1 MSWYIGNG
9 LVLLQMVA
17 FLFVNMKTRIN
28 KTAAFFIIAVPYIT
42 WALLQKTLTQIN
54 PPLHVAVGW
63 VIFIALTWLLFDE
76 TVKTKVFVIALDM
89 VINYVSAIFLV
100 VISEI
105 VSADVQT
112 VTPTM
117 AALYVTLNGLLL
129 TLFSAV
135 RKRIKISNYNLSIFI
150 AIAIIQL
157 LFAEVS
163 ALFLVYGKDMNLPEI
178 PFLKSET
185 DPFVLLVIVVAC
197 LFYVV
202 SDIVLFVMMRKLTQS
217 EKEKEEM
224 RFAEYKNEISLDYYR
239 SIEKNAEEAR
249 KIRHD
254 MANILQIVGSLV
266 DGDEK
271 EKEYSQEIL
280 TQIKGRISEIHLEKY
295 TENSLVNA
303 IVSNKASVCRDKG
316 IKYDFDIQIPSE
328 LDAEKADICNAYV
341 NILDNAIN
349 AVSGLSEDSRRI
361 ELRSVIEDGK
371 LIIASKNRFDTE
383 KREKKRS
390 DKHGFG
396 QKILRDIAKKYD
408 GSFMTEQQG
417 DMYTALLVIN
427 V

>member
-1 MSWYIGNG
+1 MLWYISNA
-9 LVLLQMVA
+9 LIFVQTVA
-17 FLFVNMKTRIN
+17 FLFFNMKSKIN
-28 KTAAFFIIAVPYIT
+28 KLAAFF
-42 WALLQKTLTQIN
+42 
-54 PPLHVAVGW
+54 
-63 VIFIALTWLLFDE
+63 VIFVPFAGWSLSQKVFSVNPIIHVMISWMIFVLLAWFLFDE
-76 TVKTKVFVIALDM
+76 AVKTKAFVIVLD
-89 VINYVSAIFLV
+89 IAVSYASSIITV
-100 VISEI
+100 VVLEMLF
-105 VSADVQT
+105 ADVQT
-112 VTPTM
+112 TTLPM
-117 AALYVTLNGLLL
+117 LLFYNTLNILLL
-129 TLFSAV
+129 TVFTMI
-135 RKRIKISNYNLSIFI
+135 RKKITISNYGLGIFI
-150 AIAIIQL
+150 AMATIQL
-157 LFAEVS
+157 LFAEV
-163 ALFLVYGKDMNLPEI
+163 AILFLVYGKDMNLPEI

-349 AVSGLSEDSRRI
+349 AVSGLSEDGRKI

-396 QKILRDIAKKYD
+396 QKILKDIAKKYD

-417 DMYTALLVIN
+417 DMYTAVLVIN